1 MTENETNQRTITEQM
16 NRKESET
23 VGEARPGEER
33 SEVKVK
39 GTCTVAMMAGM
50 ATEGSGCVPRRHDD
64 LTPHTRHTAWTH
76 SATVWTDHVLRRF
89 RLMYLHTI
97 PDTCA
102 QASPCAHHV
111 GIMCT
116 YEHEHTAQ
124 CSHAACTIQRALR
137 RAVAREWGMPSLI
150 DSKDALGAPWLGLE
164 HAYHNGQ
171 CRQNDQWWHTD
182 YMLVGGYSIVLSIAD
197 CTRMVARESHGGQGT
212 SILSYWLQRRLHSV
226 LWWLES
232 CLSRLALAFA

>member
-33 SEVKVK
+33 SEVKVTPSEAK

-50 ATEGSGCVPRRHDD
+50 ATEGSGCAPRRHDD

-197 CTRMVARESHGGQGT
+197 CTRMVARESHGG
-212 SILSYWLQRRLHSV
+212 
-226 LWWLES
+226 
-232 CLSRLALAFA
+232 

>member
-50 ATEGSGCVPRRHDD
+50 ATEGSGC
-64 LTPHTRHTAWTH
+64 
-76 SATVWTDHVLRRF
+76 
-89 RLMYLHTI
+89 
-97 PDTCA
+97 
-102 QASPCAHHV
+102 
-111 GIMCT
+111 
-116 YEHEHTAQ
+116 AQ

-182 YMLVGGYSIVLSIAD
+182 YMLVGGYSKALLLLRNPKAVP
-197 CTRMVARESHGGQGT
+197 CPVT
-212 SILSYWLQRRLHSV
+212 SQQRS
-226 LWWLES
+226 
-232 CLSRLALAFA
+232 

>member
-1 MTENETNQRTITEQM
+1 MCNTNQQGLNEMTENETNQRTITEQM

-23 VGEARPGEER
+23 VGETRPGEER
-33 SEVKVK
+33 SEVKVTPSEAK

-102 QASPCAHHV
+102 QASP
-111 GIMCT
+111 
-116 YEHEHTAQ
+116 
-124 CSHAACTIQRALR
+124 
-137 RAVAREWGMPSLI
+137 
-150 DSKDALGAPWLGLE
+150 WLGLE

-171 CRQNDQWWHTD
+171 CRQNDQWWPAD
-182 YMLVGGYSIVLSIAD
+182 YRLVGGYSTS
-197 CTRMVARESHGGQGT
+197 T
-212 SILSYWLQRRLHSV
+212 SIEEY
-226 LWWLES
+226 
-232 CLSRLALAFA
+232 

>member
-50 ATEGSGCVPRRHDD
+50 ATEGSGCAPRRHDD

-124 CSHAACTIQRALR
+124 CSHAACTIQRAWR
-137 RAVAREWGMPSLI
+137 RAVAREWGMPSLL

-164 HAYHNGQ
+164 HAYPNSQ
-171 CRQNDQWWHTD
+171 CRQNDRRLR
-182 YMLVGGYSIVLSIAD
+182 YIPIIM
-197 CTRMVARESHGGQGT
+197 
-212 SILSYWLQRRLHSV
+212 RLHSV
-226 LWWLES
+226 LFLIGWLGSLQSLLYLYRETGHVACS
-232 CLSRLALAFA
+232 LRSVMSMSKPTAF